1 MARHGGGL
9 WGAGPAIG
17 ASDVGPEFRPL
28 VAAFHVHSRVSTGTL
43 SLDELAERAERLGI
57 DAVVLTENFVLR
69 YEYGLFPLR
78 GSIRHAVALPSVLDY
93 GLEQYFADVA
103 AAQARH
109 PNVLLVPGVE
119 VVPHYFWTGSLVE
132 RNLTMHNSQKNL
144 LLLGLS
150 KPEDYAPLPVNGNQ
164 ASYHY
169 GWNSLWELAPAVVFA
184 PALWLMTRRYRTAAA
199 MLGLT
204 GGLLLVSAWPF
215 GQPVFSSYD
224 DRLGDRP
231 YQALIDA
238 ASERGGLVVW
248 SMPEARDFNVYPFG
262 PLGNVTVKTDPYPE
276 ALVRTTGYTG
286 FGGLYQDTRTVTQP
300 GGIWD
305 QVLKQYLIG
314 QRSQPPFALGE
325 IAFHT
330 PGSAGIELDQ
340 VLTVFWVKDRTA
352 DGLIDALRQGRF
364 YATGKNLRLDTF
376 HVESHGGQRL
386 VTPGEALDLTD
397 ARNVT
402 VRLSVIAT
410 DKGAYPISVTII
422 RSGQVVSKVAGVT
435 PFEQQFV
442 DDAVSPDTKNFYR
455 VVVEGAGEILSNPI
469 FIGPVLAESNGGYP
483 STTTGSVGSLNGS
496 SGMTAEP

>member
-1 MARHGGGL
+1 M
-9 WGAGPAIG
+9 
-17 ASDVGPEFRPL
+17 
-28 VAAFHVHSRVSTGTL
+28 
-43 SLDELAERAERLGI
+43 
-57 DAVVLTENFVLR
+57 
-69 YEYGLFPLR
+69 
-78 GSIRHAVALPSVLDY
+78 PSVLDY
-93 GLEQYFADVA
+93 GLERYFADVA

-109 PNVLLVPGVE
+109 PKVLLVPGVE
-119 VVPHYFWTGSLVE
+119 VVPHYFWTGSLAD
-132 RNLTMHNSQKNL
+132 RSLTMHNSQKNL
-144 LLLGLS
+144 LVLGLS
-150 KPEDYAPLPVNGNQ
+150 KPEDYASLPVNGNP

-169 GWNSLWELAPAVVFA
+169 GWNSLWELAPAVLFV
-184 PALWLMTRRYRTAAA
+184 PAVWLMTRRYRIAAA

-204 GGLLLVSAWPF
+204 GGLLLASAWPF
-215 GQPVFSSYD
+215 GQPVFSFYG

-231 YQALIDA
+231 YQAFIDA
-238 ASERGGLVVW
+238 AIERGGLVVW

-276 ALVRTTGYTG
+276 ALVQTTGYTG

-314 QRSQPPFALGE
+314 QRSQPPFAFGE

-340 VLTVFWVKDRTA
+340 VLTVLWVKDRTA

-402 VRLSVIAT
+402 VRLSVTAT

-422 RSGQVVSKVAGVT
+422 RSGQIVSKIAGVT

-442 DDAVSPDTKNFYR
+442 DDAVSLDTRNFYR

-469 FIGPVLAESNGGYP
+469 FIGPVLAESEGGHLSMIPGAPVPSNGP
-483 STTTGSVGSLNGS
+483 SR
-496 SGMTAEP
+496 MTVEP